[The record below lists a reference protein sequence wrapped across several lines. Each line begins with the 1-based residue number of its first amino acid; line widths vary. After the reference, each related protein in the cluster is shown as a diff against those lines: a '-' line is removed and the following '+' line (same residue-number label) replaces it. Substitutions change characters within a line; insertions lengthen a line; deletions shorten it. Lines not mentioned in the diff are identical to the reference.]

1 MKCVPVLRLVAGILS
16 ASLILATG
24 CSRSPTPRFY
34 TLHSLTDP
42 GTEKPGTTGDSGVAI
57 GLGPIELPEYLNR
70 PQIVTRVNPNEVEF
84 AEFHRWAASLKDGFS
99 STLARNLSNLLA
111 TDRVAAYPWT
121 SKTPVDVQ
129 VKIDV
134 IRFDGLL
141 GKSVV
146 LETAWTLLG
155 KDQTKPLLS
164 RGSVVSEKVEQNGYE
179 GLVQAQSRAIA
190 GLSREIAEAIQDLPR
205 DEPVPSSG
213 GD

>member
-1 MKCVPVLRLVAGILS
+1 
-16 ASLILATG
+16 
-24 CSRSPTPRFY
+24 
-34 TLHSLTDP
+34 LHSLTDP
-42 GTEKPGTTGDSGVAI
+42 GTEAPGTTGDSGVAI
-57 GLGPIELPEYLNR
+57 GIGPIELPEYLNR

-84 AEFHRWAASLKDGFS
+84 AEFHRWAASLKDDFS

-134 IRFDGLL
+134 IRFDGRL

-146 LETAWTLLG
+146 LETTWALFG
-155 KDQTKPLLS
+155 EDRTKPLLS
-164 RGSVVSEKVEQNGYE
+164 RGSVASEQVDKSGYE
-179 GLVQAQSRAIA
+179 GLVEAQSRAIA
-190 GLSREIAEAIQDLPR
+190 GLSREIAGAIRALPR
-205 DEPVPSSG
+205 DEPIPSSG

>member
-1 MKCVPVLRLVAGILS
+1 MKCVPVLRLVAGILCV
-16 ASLILATG
+16 SLFLVAG

-42 GTEKPGTTGDSGVAI
+42 GTERPGKTTDSGVAI
-57 GLGPIELPEYLNR
+57 GIGPIELPEYLNR

-84 AEFHRWAASLKDGFS
+84 AEFHRWAASLRDDFS
-99 STLARNLSNLLA
+99 STLARNLSNILA

-134 IRFDGLL
+134 IRFDGRL

-146 LETAWTLLG
+146 LETAWALFG
-155 KDQTKPLLS
+155 ENRTKPLLS
-164 RGSVVSEKVEQNGYE
+164 TASVVSEKVEQNGYE

-190 GLSREIAEAIQDLPR
+190 GLSREIAGAIQALPR
-205 DEPVPSSG
+205 DEPIPSSG